1 MILGLGTD
9 LCDIRRVERTL
20 RRFGD
25 RFAFRLFTDAERAK
39 AAGRPQKSAQVFAQ
53 CFAAKEAC
61 AKALGTG
68 YRGGVFARD
77 IAVGNHPGGRPYI
90 TLHGGA
96 RRRLDELT
104 PPGMVAQ
111 IDVSLTDEN
120 PMAHAVVVI
129 SAVPAPDLA
138 GDTAG
143 EVP

>member
-20 RRFGD
+20 MRFGE
-25 RFAFRLFTDAERAK
+25 RFTLRLFTDTERAK
-39 AAGRPQKSAQVFAQ
+39 AASRPYKSASVFAQ

-68 YRGGVFARD
+68 YRRGVFPRD
-77 IAVGNHPGGRPYI
+77 IAVGNHSSGQPCL

-104 PPGMVAQ
+104 PAGMVAR

-120 PMAHAVVVI
+120 PMAHAVVII
-129 SAVPAPDLA
+129 SAVPAPDRTGGA
-138 GDTAG
+138 R

>member
-20 RRFGD
+20 MRFGE
-25 RFAFRLFTDAERAK
+25 RFTSRLFTDTERAK
-39 AAGRPQKSAQVFAQ
+39 AASRPHKSAHVFAQ

-68 YRGGVFARD
+68 YRRGVFARD
-77 IAVGNHPGGRPYI
+77 IAVGNHTSGQPYL

-104 PPGMVAQ
+104 PTGMVAR

-120 PMAHAVVVI
+120 PMAHAVVII
-129 SAVPAPDLA
+129 SAVLAPDKTGGA
-138 GDTAG
+138 R

>member
-20 RRFGD
+20 MRFGE
-25 RFAFRLFTDAERAK
+25 RFTSRLFTDTERAK
-39 AAGRPQKSAQVFAQ
+39 AASRPHKSAHVFAQ

-68 YRGGVFARD
+68 YRRGVFAHD
-77 IAVGNHPGGRPYI
+77 IAVGNHPSGQPYL

-104 PPGMVAQ
+104 PAGMVAR

-120 PMAHAVVVI
+120 PMAHAVVII
-129 SAVPAPDLA
+129 SAVSAPDKA
-138 GDTAG
+138 GRAR